1 MNSTQNADEKR
12 EHFRTALFRATKI
25 MAESLC
31 FDPVTGRMFVSTVRD
46 APALDE
52 FMKDP
57 DRYPNYVLTTD
68 LETGKMEVLSKAEA
82 NRKTDR
88 VVLKKMAASGYFQR
102 FQQL

>member
-1 MNSTQNADEKR
+1 M
-12 EHFRTALFRATKI
+12 
-25 MAESLC
+25 C
-31 FDPVTGRMFVSTVRD
+31 FDPASGRILLASDRG

-57 DRYPNYVLTTD
+57 DRYPNYVLATD

-82 NRKTDR
+82 NRRTDR
-88 VVLKKMAASGYFQR
+88 VVLKKMAASGYFQL

>member
-1 MNSTQNADEKR
+1 
-12 EHFRTALFRATKI
+12 

-31 FDPVTGRMFVSTVRD
+31 FDPATGRFLLAS

-57 DRYPNYVLTTD
+57 NRYPNYVLTTD

-82 NRKTDR
+82 NRRTDR
-88 VVLKKMAASGYFQR
+88 VVLKKMAASGYFQL

>member
-1 MNSTQNADEKR
+1 
-12 EHFRTALFRATKI
+12 

-31 FDPVTGRMFVSTVRD
+31 FDPANGRILLASDRG

-57 DRYPNYVLTTD
+57 DRYPNYVLATD

-82 NRKTDR
+82 NGGNRSRGPKENGSFRLLSTISTA
-88 VVLKKMAASGYFQR
+88 LEHTF
-102 FQQL
+102 

>member
-1 MNSTQNADEKR
+1 M
-12 EHFRTALFRATKI
+12 
-25 MAESLC
+25 ESLC

-82 NRKTDR
+82 NRKTR
-88 VVLKKMAASGYFQR
+88 GPKENGSFRLLSTISTALEHTF
-102 FQQL
+102 